1 MDKILLSVIITTY
14 KRSDTLTRA
23 IESVL
28 SQKGCYEL
36 IVVDDNDPD
45 TEYRS
50 ETNKKMIS
58 YQSLEKV
65 TYIQHPKNMNGST
78 ARNTGI
84 CFAKGL
90 YITFL
95 DDDDVFCSNRIE
107 KIENVIK
114 KEKPDFIYTGFKRC
128 CNNKTNLIVTEMPR
142 KGKCELISDILKQK
156 LFVGTGSNIVCKKS
170 IVDDIGG
177 FDTSFVR
184 HQDLEFLIRYLERC
198 ETIIQI
204 PEVLV
209 IKNDDDLINMPSFEK
224 YYKVKND
231 FLAKFKYIICKMSE
245 NDRKEVYS
253 ANIYPLLDI
262 ALYKKNKAYIN
273 KSIEML
279 KMFEVYN
286 GKKISKMRLKNNLKR
301 SKVIYIV
308 WKKFKSVTLD
318 LYASK
323 CNLVQKRGEECDKN
337 QTTAS

>member
-50 ETNKKMIS
+50 ETQKKMIP

-84 CFAKGL
+84 RFAKGC

-95 DDDDVFCSNRIE
+95 DDDDVFSSDRIE
-107 KIENVIK
+107 KIENVIR
-114 KEKPDFIYTGFKRC
+114 KEQPDFIYTGFKRC
-128 CNNKTNLIVTEMPR
+128 CNNKTNLIVTEIPR
-142 KGKCELISDILKQK
+142 KGKKELISDILKQN
-156 LFVGTGSNIVCKKS
+156 LFVGTGSNIVCKKR
-170 IVDDIGG
+170 IIDDIGG

-198 ETIIQI
+198 ESIIQI

-209 IKNDDDLINMPSFEK
+209 IKNDDDLMNIPSFEK

-231 FLAKFKYIICKMSE
+231 FLTKFKYIICKMS
-245 NDRKEVYS
+245 DDDKKEVYS

-262 ALYKKNKAYIN
+262 ALYLNNKEYIN

-279 KMFEVYN
+279 NAFDVFN
-286 GKKISKMRLKNNLKR
+286 NKKIYKMRLKNLLKR
-301 SKVIYIV
+301 SKVIHKV
-308 WKKFKSVTLD
+308 GKHVKSVTLS
-318 LYASK
+318 LLAHKGNIS
-323 CNLVQKRGEECDKN
+323 QKRGKECDKN
-337 QTTAS
+337 QTIVS